1 MRRLVRE
8 WLYVRE
14 ILPDR
19 PTRPEIE
26 DRTRTLCLIETTTE
40 GKVVPIV
47 VRKRTPAHQIPVVDR
62 QVVTRLLP
70 VLIVKA
76 DVQTAARL
84 SVQAGEVKVAPLA
97 EITVPKETTDL
108 PAGETIAVQAVVAAI
123 PVQTAAVPVLA
134 GTVTLALPEA
144 AVPAEATVLLET
156 AVPAG
161 VMFPAD
167 KQKDVLLQE
176 VREVIAV
183 ALPVRPKEVMVQED
197 NLFLYY

>member
-84 SVQAGEVKVAPLA
+84 SVQAGEVKVSPLA

-108 PAGETIAVQAVVAAI
+108 PAGETIAVQAVVAAT

-144 AVPAEATVLLET
+144 

>member
-26 DRTRTLCLIETTTE
+26 NRTRMLCLIETTTE

-76 DVQTAARL
+76 DVQTAVRL

-108 PAGETIAVQAVVAAI
+108 PA
-123 PVQTAAVPVLA
+123 
-134 GTVTLALPEA
+134 
-144 AVPAEATVLLET
+144 EATVLLET

-167 KQKDVLLQE
+167 KQKDALLPE

>member
-108 PAGETIAVQAVVAAI
+108 PAGETIAVQAVVAAT
-123 PVQTAAVPVLA
+123 PVQT
-134 GTVTLALPEA
+134 A
-144 AVPAEATVLLET
+144 AVPAEATVLLEI

>member
-1 MRRLVRE
+1 
-8 WLYVRE
+8 
-14 ILPDR
+14 
-19 PTRPEIE
+19 
-26 DRTRTLCLIETTTE
+26 
-40 GKVVPIV
+40 
-47 VRKRTPAHQIPVVDR
+47 
-62 QVVTRLLP
+62 
-70 VLIVKA
+70 
-76 DVQTAARL
+76 
-84 SVQAGEVKVAPLA
+84 VKVSPLA

-108 PAGETIAVQAVVAAI
+108 PAGETIAVQAVVAAT

-156 AVPAG
+156 TVPAG